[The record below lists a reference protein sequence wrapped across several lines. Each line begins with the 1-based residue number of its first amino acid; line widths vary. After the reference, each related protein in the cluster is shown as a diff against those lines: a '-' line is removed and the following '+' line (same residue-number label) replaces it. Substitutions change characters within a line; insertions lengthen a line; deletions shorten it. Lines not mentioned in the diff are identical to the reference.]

1 MHKKTIG
8 VIVLVLVVV
17 SLAVTGALLLNNNGK
32 DQNTDPALNSTE
44 NSLLG
49 GAGGNG
55 GDGSVLGSGG
65 NGGNGGAT
73 GP

>member
-17 SLAVTGALLLNNNGK
+17 SLAVAGALLFNNGK
-32 DQNTDPALNSTE
+32 DQNTDSALNSTE

-55 GDGSVLGSGG
+55 GTGGLFGSGG